1 MDLNPGQHQGKDLSR
16 KKEISNHLKVEEY
29 PEVKA
34 GTGFTS

>member
-16 KKEISNHLKVEEY
+16 KKESATILRGEEY

-34 GTGFTS
+34 GTAFTS